1 MDTPSWKKKLAA
13 FGLVGGLVV
22 IVVGALTMFAGGFT
36 STAPLTVTSPR
47 SGLVMDPDAKVKL
60 RGVEVG
66 RVASIE
72 HSPSGAV
79 LHLAMQPGQLQLIP
93 SDARVAI
100 ESTTVFGAKFV
111 DIIVP
116 DDPSPVPIQE
126 GSVIAADSVTVEFNT
141 VFEHLSDVLA
151 QIQPEKLN
159 ATLGALSEALS
170 GRGDELGATMVEADA
185 YLAEMNPSLP
195 QLQSDLVSA
204 AQVTD
209 VYADTA
215 PDLMTT
221 IGNVTDVGNTVVD
234 EQQQLDLLLMNLT
247 GLAGTGRD
255 VLGENETQIV
265 TALDSL
271 SHTTG
276 LLGEYSSELACF
288 IVGLNDARVAFE
300 PMTGTGQYAALTL
313 STSFMG
319 GATPYNHEQDLP
331 VVAASGGPNC
341 WGMPDFDPRRD
352 GNAPFVVTNT
362 GTTPYKPSTEA
373 WVRYPTIFQ
382 YLFGD
387 HLAAGQ

>member
-1 MDTPSWKKKLAA
+1 MDTPSWKKKIAA
-13 FGLVGGLVV
+13 FGLVGGLAA
-22 IVVGALTMFAGGFT
+22 IVAVALTMFAGGFT
-36 STAPLTVTSPR
+36 STVPLTVTSPR
-47 SGLVMDPDAKVKL
+47 SGLVMEPDAKVKM

-72 HSPSGAV
+72 HTPAGAV
-79 LHLAMQPGQLQLIP
+79 LHLDMQPGQMQLIP
-93 SDARVAI
+93 SNARVAI

-111 DIIVP
+111 DIVVP
-116 DDPSPVPIQE
+116 DDPSSVPMQE
-126 GSVIAADSVTVEFNT
+126 GAVIAADNVTVEFNT

-159 ATLGALSEALS
+159 ATLGALSEALN
-170 GRGDELGATMVEADA
+170 GRGDALGAALAEADA

-195 QLQSDLVSA
+195 QLQADLVSA

-221 IGNVTDVGNTVVD
+221 IGNATDVGNTVVD

-247 GLAGTGRD
+247 GLANTGRD
-255 VLGENETQIV
+255 VLGENEAQLT

-276 LLGEYSSELACF
+276 LLGEYSPELTCF

-300 PMTGTGQYAALTL
+300 PMAGTGEYAALTL

-319 GATPYNHEQDLP
+319 GATPYNDAQDLP
-331 VVAASGGPNC
+331 VVGASGGPNC
-341 WGMPDFDPRRD
+341 WGLPNFDPRRD
-352 GNAPFVVTNT
+352 GHAPFVVTNT
-362 GTTPYKPSTEA
+362 GETPYKPATEA
-373 WVRYPTIFQ
+373 WIRYPTIFQ

-387 HLAAGQ
+387 HLAGGR

>member
-13 FGLVGGLVV
+13 FGLVGGLAA
-22 IVVGALTMFAGGFT
+22 IVAVALTMFAGGFT
-36 STAPLTVTSPR
+36 STVPLTVTSPR
-47 SGLVMDPDAKVKL
+47 SGLVMEPDAKVKM

-72 HSPSGAV
+72 HTPAGAV
-79 LHLAMQPGQLQLIP
+79 LHLDMQPGQMQLIP
-93 SDARVAI
+93 SNARVAI

-111 DIIVP
+111 DIVVP
-116 DDPSPVPIQE
+116 DDPSSVPMQE
-126 GSVIAADSVTVEFNT
+126 GAVIAADNVTVEFNT

-159 ATLGALSEALS
+159 ATLGALSEALN
-170 GRGDELGATMVEADA
+170 GRGDALGAALSEADA

-195 QLQSDLVSA
+195 QLQADLVSA

-221 IGNVTDVGNTVVD
+221 IGNATDVGNTVVD

-247 GLAGTGRD
+247 GLANTGRD
-255 VLGENETQIV
+255 VLGENEAQMT

-276 LLGEYSSELACF
+276 LLGEYSPELTCF

-300 PMTGTGQYAALTL
+300 PMAGTGEYAALTL

-319 GATPYNHEQDLP
+319 GATPYNDAQDLP
-331 VVAASGGPNC
+331 VVGASGGPNC
-341 WGMPDFDPRRD
+341 WGLPNFDPRRD
-352 GNAPFVVTNT
+352 GHAPFVVTNT
-362 GTTPYKPSTEA
+362 GETPYKPATEA
-373 WVRYPTIFQ
+373 WIRYPTIFQ

-387 HLAAGQ
+387 HLAGGR

>member
-1 MDTPSWKKKLAA
+1 MDTPSWKKKFAA
-13 FGLVGGLVV
+13 FGLVGGLAA
-22 IVVGALTMFAGGFT
+22 IVAVALTMFAGGFT
-36 STAPLTVTSPR
+36 STVPLTVTSTR
-47 SGLVMDPDAKVKL
+47 SGLVMEPDAKVTM

-72 HSPSGAV
+72 HTPAGAV
-79 LHLAMQPGQLQLIP
+79 LHLDMQPGQMQLIP
-93 SDARVAI
+93 SNARVAI

-111 DIIVP
+111 DIVVP
-116 DDPSPVPIQE
+116 DDPSSVPMQE
-126 GSVIAADSVTVEFNT
+126 GAVIAADNVTVEFNT

-159 ATLGALSEALS
+159 ATLGALSEALN
-170 GRGDELGATMVEADA
+170 GRGDALGAALAEADA
-185 YLAEMNPSLP
+185 YLVEMNPSLP
-195 QLQSDLVSA
+195 QLQADLVSA

-221 IGNVTDVGNTVVD
+221 IGNAIDVGNTVVD

-247 GLAGTGRD
+247 GLANTGRD
-255 VLGENETQIV
+255 VLGENETQLT

-271 SHTTG
+271 SRTTG
-276 LLGEYSSELACF
+276 LLGEYSPQLTCF

-300 PMTGTGQYAALTL
+300 PMAGTGEYAALML

-319 GATPYNHEQDLP
+319 GATPYNDAQDLP
-331 VVAASGGPNC
+331 VVGATGGPNC
-341 WGMPDFDPRRD
+341 WGLPNFDPRRD
-352 GNAPFVVTNT
+352 GHAPFVVSNT
-362 GTTPYKPSTEA
+362 GETPYKPATEA
-373 WVRYPTIFQ
+373 WIRYPTIFQ

-387 HLAAGQ
+387 HLAGGR

>member
-13 FGLVGGLVV
+13 FGMVGGLVA
-22 IVVGALTMFAGGFT
+22 VVAVSLMMFAGGFT
-36 STAPLTVTSPR
+36 STTPVTVTAAR
-47 SGLVMDPDAKVKL
+47 SGLVMEPDAKVKL

-66 RVASIE
+66 RVSSVE

-79 LHLAMQPGQLQLIP
+79 LHLAMQPGQMHLIP
-93 SDARVAI
+93 SDARVSI

-111 DIIVP
+111 NLIVP
-116 DDPSPVPIQE
+116 EDPSSVPLQE
-126 GSVIAADSVTVEFNT
+126 GAVIAADNVTVEFNT

-159 ATLGALSEALS
+159 ATLGALSEALN
-170 GRGDELGATMVEADA
+170 GRGDALGATLADADA

-195 QLQSDLVSA
+195 QLRYDLA
-204 AQVTD
+204 AAADVTNL
-209 VYADTA
+209 YADTA

-221 IGNVTDVGNTVVD
+221 IGNTTDVGNTIVD

-247 GLAGTGRD
+247 GLARTGQD
-255 VLGENETQIV
+255 VLGGNENQLV

-271 SHTTG
+271 SYTTS
-276 LLGEYSSELACF
+276 LLGEYSPELTCF
-288 IVGLNDARVAFE
+288 IVGLNNARVAFE
-300 PMTGTGQYAALTL
+300 PMAGTGEYAALTL

-319 GATPYNHEQDLP
+319 GATPYNDAQDLP

-341 WGMPDFDPRRD
+341 YGMPDFDPRRD
-352 GNAPFVVTNT
+352 GHAPFVVTNT

-387 HLAAGQ
+387 QLAAGR

>member
-13 FGLVGGLVV
+13 FGLVGGLAA
-22 IVVGALTMFAGGFT
+22 IVAVALTMFAGGFT
-36 STAPLTVTSPR
+36 STVPLTVTSPR
-47 SGLVMDPDAKVKL
+47 SGLVMEPDAKVKM

-72 HSPSGAV
+72 HTPAGAV
-79 LHLAMQPGQLQLIP
+79 LHLDMQPGQMQLIP
-93 SDARVAI
+93 SNARVAI

-111 DIIVP
+111 DIVVP
-116 DDPSPVPIQE
+116 DDPSSVPMQE
-126 GSVIAADSVTVEFNT
+126 GAVIAADNVTVEFNT

-159 ATLGALSEALS
+159 ATLGALSEALN
-170 GRGDELGATMVEADA
+170 GRGDALGAALAEADA

-195 QLQSDLVSA
+195 QLQADLVSA

-221 IGNVTDVGNTVVD
+221 IGNATDVGNTVVD

-247 GLAGTGRD
+247 GLANTGRD
-255 VLGENETQIV
+255 VLGENEAQLT

-276 LLGEYSSELACF
+276 LLGEYSPELTCF

-300 PMTGTGQYAALTL
+300 PMAGTGEYAALTL

-319 GATPYNHEQDLP
+319 GATPYNDAQDLP
-331 VVAASGGPNC
+331 VVGATGGPNC
-341 WGMPDFDPRRD
+341 WGLPNFDPRRD
-352 GNAPFVVTNT
+352 GHAPFVVSNT
-362 GTTPYKPSTEA
+362 GETPYKPATEA
-373 WVRYPTIFQ
+373 WIRYPTIFQ

-387 HLAAGQ
+387 HLAGGR

>member
-1 MDTPSWKKKLAA
+1 METPSWKKKLAA
-13 FGLVGGLVV
+13 AGLVGGLAL
-22 IVVGALTMFAGGFT
+22 IVTVALVMFAGGFT
-36 STAPLTVTSPR
+36 ATTPLTVTSPR
-47 SGLVMDPDAKVKL
+47 SGLVMDPDAKVKM

-79 LHLAMQPGQLQLIP
+79 LHLDMQPGQMQLIP
-93 SDARVAI
+93 SNARVAI
-100 ESTTVFGAKFV
+100 ESTTVFGSKFV
-111 DIIVP
+111 NIIVP
-116 DDPSPVPIQE
+116 EDPSPVPIRE

-141 VFEHLSDVLA
+141 VFEHLSGVLA

-159 ATLGALSEALS
+159 ATLGALSEALK
-170 GRGDELGATMVEADA
+170 GRGDELGATLAEADD

-195 QLQSDLVSA
+195 QIRSDLVST
-204 AQVTD
+204 AQVAE

-221 IGNVTDVGNTVVD
+221 VGNVTDVGNTVVD

-247 GLAGTGRD
+247 GLADTGRE
-255 VLGENETQIV
+255 VLGENEQQLV

-276 LLGEYSSELACF
+276 LLGEYSPELTCF

-300 PMTGTGQYAALTL
+300 PMAGTGQYAALTL

-331 VVAASGGPNC
+331 VVGASGGPNC
-341 WGMPDFDPRRD
+341 WGLPNFDPRRD
-352 GNAPFVVTNT
+352 GHAPFVVTDT
-362 GTTPYKPSTEA
+362 GTTPYKPATEA

>member
-13 FGLVGGLVV
+13 FGLVGGLAA
-22 IVVGALTMFAGGFT
+22 IVAVALTMFAGGFT
-36 STAPLTVTSPR
+36 STVPLTVTSPR
-47 SGLVMDPDAKVKL
+47 SGLVMEPDAKVKM

-72 HSPSGAV
+72 HTPAGAV
-79 LHLAMQPGQLQLIP
+79 LHLDMQPGQMQLIP
-93 SDARVAI
+93 SNARVAI

-111 DIIVP
+111 DIVVP
-116 DDPSPVPIQE
+116 DDPSSVPMQE
-126 GSVIAADSVTVEFNT
+126 GAVIAADNVTVEFNT

-159 ATLGALSEALS
+159 ATLGALSEALN
-170 GRGDELGATMVEADA
+170 GRGNALGAALAEADA

-195 QLQSDLVSA
+195 QLQADLVSA

-221 IGNVTDVGNTVVD
+221 IGNATDVGNTVVD

-247 GLAGTGRD
+247 GLANTGRD
-255 VLGENETQIV
+255 VLGENEAQLT

-276 LLGEYSSELACF
+276 LLGEYSPELTCF

-300 PMTGTGQYAALTL
+300 PMAGTGEYAALTL

-319 GATPYNHEQDLP
+319 GATPYNDAQDLP
-331 VVAASGGPNC
+331 VVGATGGPNC
-341 WGMPDFDPRRD
+341 WGLPNFDPRRD
-352 GNAPFVVTNT
+352 GHAPFVVSNT
-362 GTTPYKPSTEA
+362 GETPYKPATEA
-373 WVRYPTIFQ
+373 WIRYPTIFQ

-387 HLAAGQ
+387 HLAGGR

>member
-13 FGLVGGLVV
+13 FGLVGGLAA
-22 IVVGALTMFAGGFT
+22 IVAVALTMFAGGFT
-36 STAPLTVTSPR
+36 STVPLTVTSPR
-47 SGLVMDPDAKVKL
+47 SGLVMEPDAKVKM

-72 HSPSGAV
+72 HTPAGAV
-79 LHLAMQPGQLQLIP
+79 LHLDMQPGQMQLIP
-93 SDARVAI
+93 SNARVAI

-111 DIIVP
+111 DIVVP
-116 DDPSPVPIQE
+116 DDPSSVPMQE
-126 GSVIAADSVTVEFNT
+126 GAVIAADNVTVEFNT

-159 ATLGALSEALS
+159 ATLGALSEALN
-170 GRGDELGATMVEADA
+170 GRGDALGAALAEADA

-195 QLQSDLVSA
+195 QLQADLVSA

-221 IGNVTDVGNTVVD
+221 IGNATDVGNTVVD

-247 GLAGTGRD
+247 GLANTGRD
-255 VLGENETQIV
+255 VLGENEAQLT

-276 LLGEYSSELACF
+276 LLGEYSPELTCF

-300 PMTGTGQYAALTL
+300 PMAGTGEYAALTL

-319 GATPYNHEQDLP
+319 GATPYNDAQDLP
-331 VVAASGGPNC
+331 VVGASGGPNC
-341 WGMPDFDPRRD
+341 WGLPNFDPRRD
-352 GNAPFVVTNT
+352 GHAPFVVTNT
-362 GTTPYKPSTEA
+362 GETPYKPATEA
-373 WVRYPTIFQ
+373 WIRYPTIFQ

-387 HLAAGQ
+387 HLAGGR

>member
-13 FGLVGGLVV
+13 FGFVGGLAV
-22 IVVGALTMFAGGFT
+22 IVVIALTMFAGGFT
-36 STAPLTVTSPR
+36 STVPLTVTSPR
-47 SGLVMDPDAKVKL
+47 SGLVLDPDAKVKL

-72 HSPSGAV
+72 HTPAGAV
-79 LHLAMQPGQLQLIP
+79 LHLDMQPGQMDLIP

-116 DDPSPVPIQE
+116 DDPSPVPLQE
-126 GSVIAADSVTVEFNT
+126 GAVIAADNVTVEFNT

-151 QIQPEKLN
+151 QIRPEKLN
-159 ATLGALSEALS
+159 ATLGALSEALN
-170 GRGDELGATMVEADA
+170 GRGDALGATLADADA

-195 QLQSDLVSA
+195 QLQADLVSA
-204 AQVTD
+204 AQVTEI
-209 VYADTA
+209 YADTA

-221 IGNVTDVGNTVVD
+221 IGNATEVGNTVVD

-247 GLAGTGRD
+247 GLADTGRD
-255 VLGENETQIV
+255 VLGGNEAQIT

-271 SHTTG
+271 AHTTG
-276 LLGEYSSELACF
+276 LLGEYSPELTCF

-300 PMTGTGQYAALTL
+300 PMAGTGEYAALTL

-319 GATPYNHEQDLP
+319 GATPYNDAQDLP
-331 VVAASGGPNC
+331 VVGASGGPNC
-341 WGMPDFDPRRD
+341 WGMPNFDSRRD
-352 GNAPFVVTNT
+352 GHAPFVVTNT
-362 GTTPYKPSTEA
+362 GTTPYKPATEA

-387 HLAAGQ
+387 QLAGGR

>member
-1 MDTPSWKKKLAA
+1 METPSWKKKLAA
-13 FGLVGGLVV
+13 LGLVGGLAV
-22 IVVGALTMFAGGFT
+22 IVTVALTMFAGGFT
-36 STAPLTVTSPR
+36 STVPLTVTSPR
-47 SGLVMDPDAKVKL
+47 SGLVMESDAKVKM

-72 HSPSGAV
+72 HTPAGAV
-79 LHLAMQPGQLQLIP
+79 LHLDMQPGQMQLIP
-93 SDARVAI
+93 SNARVAI

-111 DIIVP
+111 DIVVP
-116 DDPSPVPIQE
+116 DDPSPVPMQE
-126 GSVIAADSVTVEFNT
+126 GAVIAADNVTVEFNT

-151 QIQPEKLN
+151 QIRPEKLN
-159 ATLGALSEALS
+159 ATLGALSEALN
-170 GRGDELGATMVEADA
+170 GRGDELGATLVEADA

-195 QLQSDLVSA
+195 QLRADLVSA

-221 IGNVTDVGNTVVD
+221 IGNATDVGNTVVD

-247 GLAGTGRD
+247 GLANTGRD
-255 VLGENETQIV
+255 VLGENETQLT

-276 LLGEYSSELACF
+276 LLGEYSPELTCF
-288 IVGLNDARVAFE
+288 IIGLNDARVAFE
-300 PMTGTGQYAALTL
+300 PMAGTGQYAALTL

-319 GATPYNHEQDLP
+319 GATPYNTAQDLP
-331 VVAASGGPNC
+331 VVGASGGPNC
-341 WGMPDFDPRRD
+341 WGMPNFDPRRE
-352 GNAPFVVTNT
+352 GSTPFVVTNT
-362 GTTPYKPSTEA
+362 GTTPYKPATEA

-387 HLAAGQ
+387 HLAGGQ